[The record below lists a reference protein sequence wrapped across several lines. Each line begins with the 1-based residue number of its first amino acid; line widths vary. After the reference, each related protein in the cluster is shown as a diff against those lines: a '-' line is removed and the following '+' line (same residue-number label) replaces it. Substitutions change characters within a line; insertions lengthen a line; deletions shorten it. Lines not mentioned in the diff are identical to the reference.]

1 MELAVSIAVMGAG
14 LLALFIGAGIVITL
28 WNRGLDD
35 SSPVLLEQ
43 MLRRQG
49 DETARL
55 ALASADR
62 NFAFALRQCARC
74 SQAAQCRAW
83 LTSGA
88 RDGYQTFC
96 PNSGYVQRMKLL
108 AS

>member
-1 MELAVSIAVMGAG
+1 MELAASIAVMGAG
-14 LLALFIGAGIVITL
+14 LLAVFIGAGIVVTL

-49 DETARL
+49 DAAARV
-55 ALASADR
+55 ALACGDR
-62 NFAFALRQCARC
+62 NFAFALRQCTRC
-74 SQAAQCRAW
+74 SRSAECRAW

-88 RDGYQTFC
+88 RDGYQAFC
-96 PNSGYVQRMKLL
+96 PNAGYVQRMKLL